1 MAQYDPLPE
10 AFQAAVIRKEVSM
23 LEAWSIIALIEEA
36 DMNGQEMATIPP
48 NLLPAC
54 RVLGLVESEPSQP
67 SF

>member
-36 DMNGQEMATIPP
+36 DMNGQEMATLPP

-54 RVLGLVESEPSQP
+54 RVLGLLESEPSQP

>member
-1 MAQYDPLPE
+1 MAQHDPLPE

-36 DMNGQEMATIPP
+36 DMNGKEKATLPP

-67 SF
+67 TY

>member
-36 DMNGQEMATIPP
+36 DMNGQEKAALPP

>member
-36 DMNGQEMATIPP
+36 DMNGQEMATLPP

-54 RVLGLVESEPSQP
+54 RVLGLVESESSQP

>member
-1 MAQYDPLPE
+1 MAQYAPLPE

-36 DMNGQEMATIPP
+36 DMNGQEMATLPP

>member
-36 DMNGQEMATIPP
+36 DMNGQEMATLPP

>member
-36 DMNGQEMATIPP
+36 DMNGQEMATLPP

-67 SF
+67 TY

>member
-36 DMNGQEMATIPP
+36 DMNGQDMATLPP

-67 SF
+67 TY

>member
-36 DMNGQEMATIPP
+36 DMNGQDMATLPP

-54 RVLGLVESEPSQP
+54 VVLGLVESEPSQP
-67 SF
+67 TY